1 MGPTAA
7 ARTLPDVTDPVLA
20 LLSQRDPVR
29 TAQAGDALRTLGEPA
44 SLRGLIE
51 SVLASDHLADALAR
65 RSFPHPLGFD
75 KIILRSEEPL
85 GRLRLHI
92 WWRETARRREHVH
105 NHRFWF
111 ASFVVTG
118 EVRMRVYRPSD
129 DGEALT
135 HFRETSV
142 AAEGV
147 WDFQRLGD
155 ERLRLCIKADL
166 GAGSTYAMPA
176 DALHRIDASPLLT
189 ATLFLE
195 TEAIRRHS
203 SIYVD
208 RAGLPQATRRDTFSA
223 GDLRDRLSRLHE
235 HLRQVPAQRL
245 VARAS

>member
-1 MGPTAA
+1 MGATSA
-7 ARTLPDVTDPVLA
+7 ARTLPDIADPVLA

-29 TAQAGDALRTLGEPA
+29 TANAGDALRTIGEPG
-44 SLRGLIE
+44 SLRDLIG
-51 SVLASDHLADALAR
+51 SVLASDGLTETLAH
-65 RSFPHPLGFD
+65 RSYPHPLGFD
-75 KIILRSEEPL
+75 KIILLSEQPL
-85 GRLRLHI
+85 GQLRLHV
-92 WWRETARRREHVH
+92 WWPETARRREHVH
-105 NHRFWF
+105 DHRFSF

-129 DGEALT
+129 DGEALV

-155 ERLRLCIKADL
+155 ESLRMCIKADL

-176 DALHRIDASPLLT
+176 DALHRIDASPQLT

-195 TEAIRRHS
+195 TRAVRGHS

-208 RAGLPQATRRDTFSA
+208 REGLPRPARRRSFSA
-223 GDLRDRLSRLHE
+223 GELRDRLSRLHE
-235 HLRQVPAQRL
+235 HLRHAPAQRL